1 MQALVK
7 PFGRNCLRL
16 LVGLTLM
23 SCSQVSRLSVDGVPG
38 MFCVPHG
45 YLPQGVWFIPENTDE
60 KNIGFSVMGCD
71 LLPEGLRNTCV
82 LPGDLI
88 SFSVRSLSNH
98 ENQRWSEIKD
108 AAIFAA
114 VASDSATT
122 YSIDSKSNALIVFN
136 KKIWNEW
143 FVWKRIERDAIRDAS
158 KLIDSDELFVT
169 CSEINGSGHDQG
181 IYRCRRYV
189 LGRSYALEYKFVS
202 RVRVPEEKDIK
213 KLEAGLFAQIDRW
226 QCEK

>member
-7 PFGRNCLRL
+7 SFGGNCLRL
-16 LVGLTLM
+16 LAGLTLM
-23 SCSQVSRLSVDGVPG
+23 SCSQVSRFSVDGVPG

-45 YLPQGVWFIPENTDE
+45 YLPQGVWFIPENTNE

-88 SFSVRSLSNH
+88 SLSVRSLSIH
-98 ENQRWSEIKD
+98 ENQRWIEIKD

-122 YSIDSKSNALIVFN
+122 YSIDVNANALIVFN
-136 KKIWNEW
+136 SKVWNEW
-143 FVWKRIERDAIRDAS
+143 FVWKRVEKNPIRPTNQ
-158 KLIDSDELFVT
+158 LIDSDELFVS
-169 CSEINGSGHDQG
+169 CSEADGSSHAR
-181 IYRCRRYV
+181 YVCRRYV
-189 LGRSYALEYKFVS
+189 RGQRYALEYKFVS
-202 RVRVPEEKDIK
+202 RVRVPGQKDINQF
-213 KLEAGLFAQIDRW
+213 EAGLFAQIDRW
-226 QCEK
+226 QCER